1 MTASTMRVMSSPFLP
16 VRGTPSNW
24 HIGLISCRDKGK
36 QDLDVCSLHQGS
48 GLLLLLEKVTLV
60 TKRRQSVSLAGVRLS
75 FGARVSG

>member
-1 MTASTMRVMSSPFLP
+1 MRVMSSPFLP

-48 GLLLLLEKVTLV
+48 GLLLLREKVTLV
-60 TKRRQSVSLAGVRLS
+60 DKETTIGLTGWGQTLIRG
-75 FGARVSG
+75 